1 MPTDFK
7 VIAVIPARWASSRF
21 PGKPL
26 ALIKGKPMVQWVF
39 EQASKAES
47 VSEVIVATDDVRIL
61 EAVSGFGGNA
71 VMTSLDHESGTERIA
86 EVVRDRECEIVVNV
100 QGDEPLIPPGN
111 IDRIVRPLLE
121 GALESTVTLKIL
133 IKTLD
138 ELMDRN
144 ITKVVVDSSNSALYF
159 SKAPIPWDRD
169 EWGGEGDSMQN
180 SSFDRLKPFWYKHIG
195 LYAYRK
201 KFLMEF
207 GGLPESGLEKIEKLE
222 QLRILE
228 GGFKIKVVETDLDS
242 IGVDSEA
249 DLAMIEK
256 RLAEQVVLP

>member
-1 MPTDFK
+1 MPAEPR

-47 VSEVIVATDDVRIL
+47 VAEVVVATDDARIL
-61 EAVSGFGGNA
+61 EAVNEFGGNV
-71 VMTSLDHESGTERIA
+71 VMTSPDHESGTDRIA
-86 EVVRDRECEIVVNV
+86 EVARDRDCEIVVNV
-100 QGDEPLIPPGN
+100 QGDEPLIPPSN
-111 IDRIVRPLLE
+111 IDLIVRPLLQD
-121 GALESTVTLKIL
+121 ASESTVTLKIL
-133 IKTLD
+133 IKSHD

-144 ITKVVVDSSNSALYF
+144 VTKVVTNKSGFALYF

-169 EWGGEGDSMQN
+169 GN
-180 SSFDRLKPFWYKHIG
+180 SSVDPLKPFWYKHIG

-201 KFLMEF
+201 KFLMGF
-207 GGLPESGLEKIEKLE
+207 GSLPDSNLEKIEKLE

-228 GGFKIKVVETDLDS
+228 SGFKIKVVETDQDS
-242 IGVDSEA
+242 IGVDCEA
-249 DLAMIEK
+249 DLAVIEK
-256 RLAEQVVLP
+256 RLAEQTVLP

>member
-1 MPTDFK
+1 MPTDSK

-39 EQASKAES
+39 EQACKAKS
-47 VSEVIVATDDVRIL
+47 VSEVIIATDDDRIFK
-61 EAVSGFGGNA
+61 AVNGFGGNA
-71 VMTSLDHESGTERIA
+71 VMTSLDHESGTDRIA

-111 IDRIVRPLLE
+111 IDRIVQPLLE
-121 GALESTVTLKIL
+121 GALESTVTLRIL
-133 IKTLD
+133 IKTHD

-159 SKAPIPWDRD
+159 SKAHIPWDRD
-169 EWGGEGDSMQN
+169 EWGGDSIQN
-180 SSFDRLKPFWYKHIG
+180 SSFDPLKPFWYKHIG

-201 KFLMEF
+201 NFLMEF
-207 GGLPESGLEKIEKLE
+207 GGLPKSGLEKIEKLE

-228 GGFKIKVVETDLDS
+228 SGFKIKVVETNLDS
-242 IGVDSEA
+242 IGVDCEA

-256 RLAEQVVLP
+256 RLAVLP